1 MDFLNFKA
9 ITQTG
14 NFKTPSENENIE
26 YKEARWNNS
35 IRHSRR

>member
-26 YKEARWNNS
+26 YERS
-35 IRHSRR
+35 